1 MSTVW
6 SNVRVVAVVGLAVW
20 SFGSGIA
27 PAQRGSRSRSTA
39 PPREDFTQPVALT
52 GCEEEIFSRT
62 NDYRAQNG
70 LPRCSLNPQLTR
82 AARYFAHYMSITGT
96 FDHDADGKGPGA
108 RAAKF
113 GYNWSLVC
121 ENIAYR
127 YTCNV
132 STDGLP
138 DDFVVGW
145 IQSAGHR
152 KNMLCDEVVE
162 TGIGVAVG
170 KDPRHQYSV
179 QVFGKPRGQVWT
191 FSVVNDSRT
200 PIRYVL
206 GRQIYTLR
214 PGHTRVHPDSET
226 YPSYFESL
234 DRSNTARPIAMAQRP
249 EGAARTYQIYV
260 DRQGVTQVL
269 TSPP

>member
-1 MSTVW
+1 MSTVGM
-6 SNVRVVAVVGLAVW
+6 NVRAVAVVTFGVLAL
-20 SFGSGIA
+20 GSAIV
-27 PAQRGSRSRSTA
+27 PAQRGSRTRWSE
-39 PPREDFTQPVALT
+39 PQEDYARPVALT
-52 GCEEEIFSRT
+52 SCEQEIFSRT

-82 AARYFAHYMSITGT
+82 AARYFATYMSITGH
-96 FDHDADGKGPGA
+96 FDHDADGKGPGF

-127 YTCNV
+127 YTQDI
-132 STDGLP
+132 TTRDLP

-179 QVFGKPRGQVWT
+179 QVFGRPRGQVWT
-191 FSVVNDSRT
+191 FSVVNDSAA
-200 PIRYVL
+200 PVRYVL
-206 GRQIYTLR
+206 GRQIYTLK

-234 DRSNTARPIAMAQRP
+234 GRTASPIPMAKRT
-249 EGAARTYQIYV
+249 EGAAKTYHIYC
-260 DRQGVTQVL
+260 DPSGVTQVA